1 MSALQIIDEPVITLT
16 VKPRPIKNRGL
27 YTKEEV
33 SVLMKRVG
41 EVRNDIVD
49 LADSQTYRGF
59 DSTYIK
65 KYIKQCESELQIAK
79 IHCEDGAHTK
89 AALHALNARQHL
101 YRALIESRF

>member
-1 MSALQIIDEPVITLT
+1 MTVVQIIDEPVITLT

-27 YTKEEV
+27 YSKEEV
-33 SVLMKRVG
+33 GVLMKRVG

-49 LADSQTYRGF
+49 LADSLTYRGF
-59 DSTYIK
+59 DSAYIK

-79 IHCEDGAHTK
+79 MHCEDGAHTK
-89 AALHALNARQHL
+89 AAFHALNARQHL

>member
-1 MSALQIIDEPVITLT
+1 MTALQIIEEPVITLT

-33 SVLMKRVG
+33 NVLMKRVF
-41 EVRNDIVD
+41 EVRNDIVE
-49 LADSQTYRGF
+49 LVDSLSNRGF

-79 IHCEDGAHTK
+79 IHCEDGAQTK

-101 YRALIESRF
+101 YKALIESRF